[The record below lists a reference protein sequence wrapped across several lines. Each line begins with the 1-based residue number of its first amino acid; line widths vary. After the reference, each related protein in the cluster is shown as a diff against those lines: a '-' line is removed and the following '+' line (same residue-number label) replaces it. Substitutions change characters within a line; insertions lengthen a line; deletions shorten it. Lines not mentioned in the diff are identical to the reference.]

1 MDWCPSCNQLC
12 NMSYTRSIYYGFKHN
27 SRNFWGIHSGAV
39 AGGPGGHGPPIVETR
54 PKIVNVV
61 GNCRKIVKAV
71 DGVGGGGEDL
81 KCCPEN
87 ILVCPKT
94 FFGLSEKYCPWLP
107 KNMSPTA
114 PLGIQSIFVFVYPNY
129 IGWTEKCTLPNSL
142 FAYCPAIV

>member
-1 MDWCPSCNQLC
+1 MVLN
-12 NMSYTRSIYYGFKHN
+12 TIAETF
-27 SRNFWGIHSGAV
+27 GASTV
-39 AGGPGGHGPPIVETR
+39 APLPGGQGGMAPLLLRPVRKLSMLSEIVGKLSKLST
-54 PKIVNVV
+54 
-61 GNCRKIVKAV
+61 GW
-71 DGVGGGGEDL
+71 GGGGEDL

-129 IGWTEKCTLPNSL
+129 IEWTEKCTLPNSL